1 MLDPTLI
8 AKLAPLEVRAR
19 RIVEGH
25 VAGRHASPYRGF
37 SVEFAEHRDYA
48 PGDDLR
54 YLDWKLHAKTD
65 RYHLKQF
72 EEETNFA
79 AHLLLDVSES
89 MTYRSEAAA
98 WSKLDCGKTLAAAAA
113 YLVVRQRDAAGL
125 ALFDKQARAVLPP
138 SSKPSQFNDLT
149 RTLEEATAG
158 EDTALGPILHDLASR
173 VTRRGLVLV
182 LSDLFDEPESVLRG
196 LRHLAHRRHDV
207 RVAQLVDPAEV
218 EFPFDEPTRF
228 LGMEGLPDLSV
239 DAAGL
244 RRAYRAEFESH
255 RRAIEAGCRDMGA
268 GYRLVRTDEPPDRVL
283 LELLAAPR
291 AAVRP

>member
-1 MLDPTLI
+1 MPLDPVLI

-19 RIVEGH
+19 KVVEGY

-65 RYHLKQF
+65 RYYLKQF

-79 AHLLLDVSES
+79 AHVLLDVSES
-89 MTYRSEAAA
+89 MTYRSEAAP
-98 WSKLDCGKTLAAAAA
+98 WSKLDCGRTLAAATA

-125 ALFDKQARAVLPP
+125 ALFDQRTRAALPP
-138 SSKPSQFNDLT
+138 SSKPSQFNDLV
-149 RTLEEATAG
+149 RTLEETPAG
-158 EDTALGPILHDLASR
+158 EDTALGPILHDLAAHIS
-173 VTRRGLVLV
+173 RRGLVLV
-182 LSDLFDEPESVLRG
+182 LSDLFDDPDSILRG
-196 LRHLAHRRHDV
+196 LRHFSHRRHDV
-207 RVAQLVDPAEV
+207 RVAQLVDPAEI

-228 LGMEGLPDLSV
+228 LGMEGQPDLSL

-244 RRAYRAEFESH
+244 RRAYRDEFTSH

-268 GYRLVRTDEPPDRVL
+268 SYRLVRTDEPPDRVL
-283 LELLAAPR
+283 VELLSAPSAASQ
-291 AAVRP
+291 